1 MLWMPLLASF
11 GSFHLLPIE
20 ESFGFQDRAEHAK
33 HTYEAGSCRGVS
45 RMTCYS
51 QRWATIILH
60 SFLVIQC
67 QKIEPQSK
75 LSSHCLHT
83 SLLPLSYQSTSWDYF
98 DFQKVL
104 EEVCRHIEVAKTT
117 LKPGKVLN
125 QFTQSKVETQ
135 KQSLTP

>member
-11 GSFHLLPIE
+11 GSFHLLLIE

-33 HTYEAGSCRGVS
+33 HTCEAGSCRGDL
-45 RMTCYS
+45 RKTCYS
-51 QRWATIILH
+51 QCWATIILH

-67 QKIEPQSK
+67 QTSEPQSK
-75 LSSHCLHT
+75 QSSHCLHI
-83 SLLPLSYQSTSWDYF
+83 SLLPLSYQSTFWDYF

-117 LKPGKVLN
+117 LKPSKVLN
-125 QFTQSKVETQ
+125 QFTQSKEETQ
-135 KQSLTP
+135 KQSPTP